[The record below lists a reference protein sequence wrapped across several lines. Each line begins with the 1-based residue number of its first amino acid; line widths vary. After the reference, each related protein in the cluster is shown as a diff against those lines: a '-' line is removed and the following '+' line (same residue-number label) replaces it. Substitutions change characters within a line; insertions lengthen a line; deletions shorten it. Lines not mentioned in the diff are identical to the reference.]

1 MKKLI
6 ALLLTLALAL
16 GCAAAFGEGAL
27 STVTSVDGSFSIS
40 FQLPEGTELLSG
52 AWDDS
57 GDLYQANLK
66 GQNGLFYYLAVAA
79 PVAAEGEEGE
89 TAPVTFNEDNGYTD
103 EYMLSMINDLYAD
116 DGKFD
121 AGIQT
126 TAYGTKLAVVRFTDP
141 EAPSAYIFSKWND
154 YEIGV
159 NVFSVDADGAYRQIT
174 DEQVQHVVD
183 FLSEVWMSNTDEVQ
197 APAA

>member
-1 MKKLI
+1 MHR
-6 ALLLTLALAL
+6 
-16 GCAAAFGEGAL
+16 
-27 STVTSVDGSFSIS
+27 
-40 FQLPEGTELLSG
+40 
-52 AWDDS
+52 
-57 GDLYQANLK
+57 
-66 GQNGLFYYLAVAA
+66 LAV
-79 PVAAEGEEGE
+79 
-89 TAPVTFNEDNGYTD
+89 
-103 EYMLSMINDLYAD
+103 I
-116 DGKFD
+116 
-121 AGIQT
+121 
-126 TAYGTKLAVVRFTDP
+126 RFTDP